1 MHNEGWGAFRIFL
14 EDVGCSFHYEE
25 KVSDRALA
33 LRMPHNSL
41 PYGSGAFFP
50 TRYAWSVAAVLVTGR
65 PERGD

>member
-14 EDVGCSFHYEE
+14 EDIGCSFHYEM

-33 LRMPHNSL
+33 LRMSWNSL

-50 TRYAWSVAAVLVTGR
+50 TRCA
-65 PERGD
+65 

>member
-14 EDVGCSFHYEE
+14 EDIGRSFHYEK

-33 LRMPHNSL
+33 LQMSWDSL

-50 TRYAWSVAAVLVTGR
+50 ARCA
-65 PERGD
+65 